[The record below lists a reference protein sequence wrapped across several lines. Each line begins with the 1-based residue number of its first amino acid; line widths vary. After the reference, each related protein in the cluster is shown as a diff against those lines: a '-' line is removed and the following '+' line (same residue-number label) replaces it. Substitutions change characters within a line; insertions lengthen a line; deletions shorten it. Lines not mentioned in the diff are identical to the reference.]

1 MRRATML
8 LAGITVLLLS
18 VPAAAL
24 DAPEPLTLDEATGLI
39 ASAGGVDDYPDANE
53 IIVFSH
59 TTVEYEHDGSYVQ
72 YEHELKKILTEQGV
86 DDNGDM
92 SFSYHRRYTDHDI
105 ILVRIIKADGT
116 EVVVGDDLITDGT
129 PPQITAMN
137 IFESDFREKTVVFPG
152 LEVGDAIESIT
163 GETNAP
169 LLADAFG
176 GIFFMQSVAPML
188 DVSVSVTGPSDMP
201 LVHAVKD
208 GDVDFASSET
218 DGLTTYTWTA
228 TNTKQ
233 IKPEIGM
240 VPFRQIATRVLV
252 STIQTWPELSRFGYD
267 LLGSKCV
274 AEDSVKEL
282 TAQITKG
289 LETTEQKITAIHY
302 WIMQNVRYLGLAMDR
317 GAFLEPHFAAYTL
330 EKEYGICRDKA
341 VLMVTML
348 GEIGVDASVV
358 LINPSFATDTEI
370 PSVYFEHGIVAIKD
384 GLGGYRYFDPT
395 IEHHREIDASYVGD
409 RWVLHLT
416 PEGDDIRQVPHRP
429 ASINSGDITE
439 TGVLDSDGGIKG
451 SAVITGR
458 GIYEMILRQ
467 IADTTNEEQMKQIWT
482 ESVQSIYPGA
492 ELTEF
497 TLSDESDLYTP
508 WTATVGY
515 RIDDYA
521 LNADPYV
528 LFRVP
533 SATGA
538 FDFLS
543 GLLIGRLTT
552 LPTREY
558 PLAIGTS
565 IGLAERGRIEIP
577 KGYVVESLPDTVDY
591 HEGPISL
598 SITYGFIPA
607 DENGGVPVV
616 TYSKVFGVDAFQI
629 SPAEYRSMK
638 EASRLASRSMR
649 GEVVLKREEG

>member
-1 MRRATML
+1 MRRATLL
-8 LAGITVLLLS
+8 LAGIAVFLLW

-24 DAPEPLTLDEATGLI
+24 DAPEPLALDEAIGLI
-39 ASAGGVDDYPDANE
+39 ANAGGTDDYPNANE
-53 IIVFSH
+53 IIVFTH

-72 YEHELKKILTEQGV
+72 YDHELKKLITEEGV

-92 SFSYHRRYTDHDI
+92 SFNYHRRYTDHDI

-116 EVVVGDDLITDGT
+116 EIVVGDDLITDGT

-176 GIFFMQSVAPML
+176 GIFFMQYIAPML

-208 GDVDFASSET
+208 GEVEFATSENA
-218 DGLTTYTWTA
+218 GLTTYVWRA
-228 TNTKQ
+228 TDTRQ
-233 IKPEIGM
+233 LEPEIGM

-267 LLGSKCV
+267 LLGTKCV

-282 TAQITKG
+282 TAEITRG
-289 LETTEQKITAIHY
+289 LETTEEKVTAIHY
-302 WIMQNVRYLGLAMDR
+302 WIMENVRYLGLAMDR

-348 GEIGVDASVV
+348 GEIGVPAWVV
-358 LINPSFATDTEI
+358 LANPSFATDTEI
-370 PSVYFEHGIVAIKD
+370 PSVFFEHGIVAVED
-384 GLGGYRYFDPT
+384 EMGGYRYFDPT

-429 ASINSGDITE
+429 AAINSGDITE

-482 ESVQSIYPGA
+482 ESVQGIYPGA

-497 TLSDESDLYTP
+497 SMSDESDLYAP

-515 RIDDYA
+515 RIEDYA
-521 LNADPYV
+521 LDADPYV

-543 GLLIGRLTT
+543 GLLVGRLTT
-552 LPTREY
+552 LPTREH

-565 IGLAERGRIEIP
+565 IGLAERGRIEVP
-577 KGYVVESLPDTVDY
+577 TGYVVESLPDVVDY
-591 HEGPISL
+591 HEGPIIL
-598 SITYGFIPA
+598 SITYEFIPA
-607 DENGGVPVV
+607 DENRGVPVV
-616 TYSKVFGVDAFQI
+616 VYSKVFGVDAFQI
-629 SPAEYRSMK
+629 SPTEYHSMK
-638 EASRLASRSMR
+638 EASRLASRSIR